1 MPAVGPVGMD
11 LTAFVDDA
19 WWLIILKAIFAF
31 VMILVF
37 TLFGIVFER
46 KVLGR
51 MQNRPGPTL
60 NGPFGSLQSLADG
73 MKAMF
78 KEDIT
83 PSGADKVVFMLAP
96 AINVLPAV
104 VIFAV
109 VPFAGEVPLPGGLST
124 RLQVADFPIAVL
136 LVLGITSI
144 GTYGVVLAGWA
155 SNATFPLL
163 GGLRASAQM
172 ISYEVAM
179 GLSLVAVFIF
189 SGSMSTS
196 EIVESQSQIW
206 YALSLIPSFV
216 IFVIAIFGESA
227 RTPFDL
233 PEGESE
239 LVGGYLT
246 EYSSMRFAMFY
257 MAEYMALANV
267 SAVATTIFLGGYK
280 APIPFNWLGMDHG
293 WWGLLWFLIKTV
305 AFMFF
310 FVWVK
315 AAVPR
320 FRYDQFMRLGWRWLI
335 PISLLWV
342 LVVSVLRVARTE
354 DWVSSSVFW
363 IVVAAFFVVLL
374 AVLLFGGAPV
384 EEKSETEG
392 EFDAFAG
399 GYPVPPMPGQQLPE
413 LAGVLPGQSEAD
425 HEQSGSQQAPAPPDD
440 ESRPN
445 GGS

>member
-1 MPAVGPVGMD
+1 MD
-11 LTAFVDDA
+11 LTLFLHDP

-31 VMILVF
+31 VMIILF

-51 MQNRPGPTL
+51 MQDRPGPTL

-78 KEDIT
+78 KEDLT
-83 PSGADKVVFMLAP
+83 PVGVDKVVFMLAP

-104 VIFAV
+104 MIFAV
-109 VPFAGEVPLPGGLST
+109 IPFAGKVPLPGGLTT

-136 LVLGITSI
+136 LILGITSI
-144 GTYGVVLAGWA
+144 GIYGVVLAGWA

-189 SGSMSTS
+189 TGSMSTS
-196 EIVESQSQIW
+196 EIVEAQTPIW
-206 YALSLIPSFV
+206 YVLSLAPSFV
-216 IFVIAIFGESA
+216 IFTIAIFGESA

-239 LVGGYLT
+239 IVGGYLT

-267 SAVATTIFLGGYK
+267 SAVGTTIFLGGYR
-280 APIPFNWLGMDHG
+280 APIPFNFLGLDHG
-293 WWGLLWFLIKTV
+293 WWGLLWFLLKTI

-320 FRYDQFMRLGWRWLI
+320 FRYDQFMRMGWRWLI
-335 PISLLWV
+335 PISLVWV
-342 LVVSVLRVARTE
+342 LVVSVIQEARAQQ
-354 DWVSSSVFW
+354 WFSSTVIW
-363 IVVAAFFVVLL
+363 IIVAAFVVIMALI
-374 AVLLFGGAPV
+374 LLFGGKPV
-384 EEKSETEG
+384 EEEETQPESEG

-413 LAGVLPGQSEAD
+413 LAGVLPGQSEPD
-425 HEQSGSQQAPAPPDD
+425 HDQPSGQQAPAPPDD
-440 ESRPN
+440 ASDSN

>member
-1 MPAVGPVGMD
+1 MD
-11 LTAFVDDA
+11 LSAFMHDP

-31 VMILVF
+31 VMIILF

-78 KEDIT
+78 KEDLT
-83 PSGADKVVFMLAP
+83 PAGVDKVVFMLAP

-104 VIFAV
+104 LIFALL
-109 VPFAGEVPLPGGLST
+109 PFAGKVPLPGGLTT

-136 LVLGITSI
+136 LILGITSI
-144 GTYGVVLAGWA
+144 GIYGVVLAGWA

-189 SGSMSTS
+189 TGSMSTS
-196 EIVESQSQIW
+196 QIVESQSGIW
-206 YALSLIPSFV
+206 FCLSLIPSFIV
-216 IFVIAIFGESA
+216 FVIAIFGESA

-239 LVGGYLT
+239 IVGGYLT

-267 SAVATTIFLGGYK
+267 SAVGTTIFLGGYK
-280 APIPFNWLGMDHG
+280 APIPFNFLGLDHG
-293 WWGLLWFLIKTV
+293 WWGLLWFLLKTI

-320 FRYDQFMRLGWRWLI
+320 FRYDQFMRMGWRWLI

-342 LVVSVLRVARTE
+342 LVVSVLRVARE
-354 DWVSSSVFW
+354 QNWFSHSVFW
-363 IVVAAFFVVLL
+363 IVVAAFFVALM
-374 AVLLFGGAPV
+374 AVLLFGGRVPEEPV
-384 EEKSETEG
+384 EPEAEG

-413 LAGVLPGQSEAD
+413 LAGVLPGQAESEQASD
-425 HEQSGSQQAPAPPDD
+425 QQAPAPPDD
-440 ESRPN
+440 VSRPN

>member
-384 EEKSETEG
+384 EEKSETED

-425 HEQSGSQQAPAPPDD
+425 HEQAGSQQAPAPPDD